1 MAVSTQELLSALSI
15 LADNENIQV
24 AFEESA
30 KGAAVCAA
38 GALIGGLLMGPR
50 GLAVGGALGGLA
62 AYGLTEGKF
71 KSLSEVIS
79 DDLSDS
85 QRRELKEHV
94 IRAIS
99 QIKAVSA
106 LEVVGL
112 IFKSKQVQ
120 DVALNAVKS
129 FFTDRM
135 RMTIID

>member
-24 AFEESA
+24 TFVESA

-99 QIKAVSA
+99 QIKAVGA
-106 LEVVGL
+106 LEVVEL
-112 IFKSKQVQ
+112 ILKNKQVQ
-120 DVALNAVKS
+120 DVALNAAKS

-135 RMTIID
+135 GMTIID